1 MGNRRSE
8 YKLATKHMTKKNQVD
23 FEEFSAYDQEL
34 SSGYYNK
41 DMIFLMDGI
50 TLPNGTKQY
59 NQSLDKCTLIIVHIC
74 RHLCMELCLDF
85 GALIP
90 MIK

>member
-1 MGNRRSE
+1 
-8 YKLATKHMTKKNQVD
+8 MTKKNQVD

-50 TLPNGTKQY
+50 TLPNGLKKITK
-59 NQSLDKCTLIIVHIC
+59 
-74 RHLCMELCLDF
+74 
-85 GALIP
+85 A
-90 MIK
+90 